1 MEGCSE
7 NSAIDLYTT
16 RVYTSRVEPEPARLG
31 LRNVLLEKFT
41 DAMLW
46 SKVTFYIFALHQET
60 MVII

>member
-41 DAMLW
+41 DADRK
-46 SKVTFYIFALHQET
+46 SV
-60 MVII
+60 V